1 MSAPSVP
8 VTVSVLDQEFR
19 IGCPEDERDA
29 LVASARYLDKKMR
42 EIKGG
47 GRIMG
52 MDKIA
57 VMAALHIA
65 HELLQSR
72 QGGAPQSASDSP
84 SLHELPAQFKKLQKR
99 VDEELGKSRQIAL

>member
-1 MSAPSVP
+1 MSAPSIP

-29 LVASARYLDKKMR
+29 LIASAAYLDKKMR
-42 EIKGG
+42 EIKRS
-47 GRIMG
+47 GRIIG

-72 QGGAPQSASDSP
+72 SGGEGEALSRTVDI
-84 SLHELPAQFKKLQKR
+84 LPAQFKQLQKR
-99 VDEELGKSRQIAL
+99 VEEELGKSRQIAL

>member
-29 LVASARYLDKKMR
+29 LIASAGYLDKKMR
-42 EIKGG
+42 EIKGA

-65 HELLQSR
+65 HELLQTK
-72 QGGAPQSASDSP
+72 QGTGETGAVQPLDQ
-84 SLHELPAQFKKLQKR
+84 LPPAFKQLQKR
-99 VDEELGKSRQIAL
+99 VEEELGKSRQIAL